1 MNDIVRF
8 AHNVEY
14 TTGKKRG
21 RRPVF
26 GSRMFYPYK
35 AEMRLQ
41 GELKKEL
48 EEFIA
53 RAYGAAIVGETF
65 TEDSLEDLSNLP
77 DGLSENMQREISYAA
92 NSIANKVSSSIA
104 NMTEMTVGRP
114 YYPPKAKESI
124 IENWEANFSMLCK
137 SAKSDAKKEISAL
150 VQQAKNEGWNRKQ
163 LEKAIKEQ
171 LPGKYAFRAENIAR
185 TETGKLNTAITL
197 STYKEIGVEY
207 YVWMATM
214 DERVRPDHAMMNGL
228 ICSATDPE
236 VWYEENPED
245 PLHPIEHRR
254 DDTMVHLHPGE
265 DFQCRCTMVM
275 WDPEIDGKYE
285 VKERPEEEESEE
297 PEQRTEN
304 DPASLE
310 LEKANERLAEQ
321 EKKLERTEKELEQE
335 KTARKAAENA
345 KKEAEEAEKAQKTR
359 AVKAEKRAEKAEE
372 RVAKVE
378 IEKAA
383 AEKEKEAAIS
393 AKVKAELEIGKVKK
407 RNEILT
413 NANER
418 HSKRTLEQRQE
429 IQTRWEVRR
438 ALPYSA
444 WKIAKEAG
452 VQEKTGVN
460 YKEEVEKKLKKRTQD
475 YRIACRLIDA
485 KYSRTYQEGAFARF
499 IIKENKVLIGIGCVF
514 TNLRGPGTSL
524 LHESG
529 HALDFAIGKAL
540 GYKGHISVEMNFG
553 EKVIKELTE
562 TLFQEADDYIA
573 LHPQFEKGWSQNRK
587 RQRYFEIKFIEAEYK
602 DSKYKDIPTR
612 FLKTID
618 GNEHLISAFS
628 DIVNGVSGGK
638 IDFSYHHRSSYW
650 DNKSVGKETF
660 THMGTLSE
668 SPEGVSVL
676 EAYLP
681 KNYNRWKYFVKMGAA
696 AVNNRRLPRK
706 GL

>member
-21 RRPVF
+21 RHPVF
-26 GSRMFYPYK
+26 NSRMFYPYK

-53 RAYGAAIVGETF
+53 QAFGAAIVGETF
-65 TEDSLEDLSNLP
+65 TEDSLEDLSNLS
-77 DGLSENMQREISYAA
+77 DGLSENMQREINYAA

-124 IENWEANFSMLCK
+124 IGNWESNFSMLCK

-171 LPGKYAFRAENIAR
+171 LPSKYRFRAENIAR

-285 VKERPEEEESEE
+285 VKERPEEEEPEEKPEEE
-297 PEQRTEN
+297 PEN
-304 DPASLE
+304 PE
-310 LEKANERLAEQ
+310 LEQARERLAEQ
-321 EKKLERTEKELEQE
+321 EKELESAEKGRERAEKELERE
-335 KTARKAAENA
+335 KTARKSAEKA
-345 KKEAEEAEKAQKTR
+345 KREAEKAQKEAEGARKEAERR
-359 AVKAEKRAEKAEE
+359 AAEE
-372 RVAKVE
+372 ERR
-378 IEKAA
+378 
-383 AEKEKEAAIS
+383 
-393 AKVKAELEIGKVKK
+393 K
-407 RNEILT
+407 RILQA
-413 NANER
+413 ANER
-418 HSKRTLEQRQE
+418 HLGRTRPEAEGIQYRWDLRKDERSYDVAHREFFRQAEKELGVKRGISKSHVDANSGMENPKYSLGTPEYQSNCQTCVPVYLLRRWGFDVEALSWSTYQRLNLIWTKRFLNGDGTAIDLSRAWSTAYDPNITNSGLRKFFDQATKKNG
-429 IQTRWEVRR
+429 IYEV
-438 ALPYSA
+438 YCA
-444 WKIAKEAG
+444 WKNGGAHVFCAIRENG
-452 VQEKTGVN
+452 VLILHDPQSGLGVN
-460 YKEEVEKKLKKRTQD
+460 PEEYFPNMRPTKVYAE
-475 YRIACRLIDA
+475 RI
-485 KYSRTYQEGAFARF
+485 
-499 IIKENKVLIGIGCVF
+499 
-514 TNLRGPGTSL
+514 
-524 LHESG
+524 
-529 HALDFAIGKAL
+529 
-540 GYKGHISVEMNFG
+540 
-553 EKVIKELTE
+553 
-562 TLFQEADDYIA
+562 DD
-573 LHPQFEKGWSQNRK
+573 K
-587 RQRYFEIKFIEAEYK
+587 
-602 DSKYKDIPTR
+602 
-612 FLKTID
+612 
-618 GNEHLISAFS
+618 
-628 DIVNGVSGGK
+628 IVN
-638 IDFSYHHRSSYW
+638 
-650 DNKSVGKETF
+650 
-660 THMGTLSE
+660 L
-668 SPEGVSVL
+668 
-676 EAYLP
+676 
-681 KNYNRWKYFVKMGAA
+681 KMLGALK
-696 AVNNRRLPRK
+696 VQ
-706 GL
+706 

>member
-21 RRPVF
+21 RHPVF
-26 GSRMFYPYK
+26 NSRMFYPYK

-53 RAYGAAIVGETF
+53 QAFGAAIVGETF
-65 TEDSLEDLSNLP
+65 TEDSLEDLSNLS
-77 DGLSENMQREISYAA
+77 DGLSENMQREINYAA

-124 IENWEANFSMLCK
+124 IENWESNFSMLCK

-171 LPGKYAFRAENIAR
+171 LPSKYRFRAENIAR

-285 VKERPEEEESEE
+285 VEERPEEEEPEEKPKEE
-297 PEQRTEN
+297 PEN
-304 DPASLE
+304 PE
-310 LEKANERLAEQ
+310 LEQARERLAEQ
-321 EKKLERTEKELEQE
+321 EKELESAEKGRERAEKELERE
-335 KTARKAAENA
+335 KTARKS
-345 KKEAEEAEKAQKTR
+345 AEKAQKEAENTVKKEAEKSISAAQNSIESSKR
-359 AVKAEKRAEKAEE
+359 YEGVTNDPGLKKCVAEVKEAVKETKKSGVASTLYEKIEALKERIFGIQSEE
-372 RVAKVE
+372 DAM
-378 IEKAA
+378 
-383 AEKEKEAAIS
+383 EAIG
-393 AKVKAELEIGKVKK
+393 VKRFETKK
-407 RNEILT
+407 TPLQVVDGTNPTRNER
-413 NANER
+413 NCF
-418 HSKRTLEQRQE
+418 
-429 IQTRWEVRR
+429 
-438 ALPYSA
+438 
-444 WKIAKEAG
+444 
-452 VQEKTGVN
+452 
-460 YKEEVEKKLKKRTQD
+460 
-475 YRIACRLIDA
+475 ACAAVYEMR
-485 KYSRTYQEGAFARF
+485 
-499 IIKENKVLIGIGCVF
+499 C
-514 TNLRGPGTSL
+514 RGWN
-524 LHESG
+524 
-529 HALDFAIGKAL
+529 
-540 GYKGHISVEMNFG
+540 V
-553 EKVIKELTE
+553 
-562 TLFQEADDYIA
+562 
-573 LHPQFEKGWSQNRK
+573 
-587 RQRYFEIKFIEAEYK
+587 
-602 DSKYKDIPTR
+602 
-612 FLKTID
+612 
-618 GNEHLISAFS
+618 
-628 DIVNGVSGGK
+628 
-638 IDFSYHHRSSYW
+638 
-650 DNKSVGKETF
+650 
-660 THMGTLSE
+660 
-668 SPEGVSVL
+668 
-676 EAYLP
+676 
-681 KNYNRWKYFVKMGAA
+681 GAA
-696 AVNNRRLPRK
+696 AFDESMILLSNEPQRLFRDAKKIEFGSKTELLENLSSYENGSRFAVCSLLRDRDNRLFFHVFSAIIENGRVSIVCSQVGIVGTEKFFRK
-706 GL
+706 YTPVGGGNFFFRVDNLKANYKNLSKVIQK